1 MILIKYNIFIYDI
14 NSNLFSLFLKN
25 NDFNCFVKCLSEF
38 HDFMFIAHNNQR
50 REILRGRQT
59 LKLAEFC
66 KAVLSLNATRS
77 MQKQVHDVGNNS
89 DGLHLV
95 LTLTVMKCD
104 GKGAFCSQ
112 LQTDHIT
119 LSHSHPLLASLLESV
134 GVAILLLFS
143 FH

>member
-1 MILIKYNIFIYDI
+1 M
-14 NSNLFSLFLKN
+14 
-25 NDFNCFVKCLSEF
+25 SEF
-38 HDFMFIAHNNQR
+38 HDFMFIAHNNQK

-95 LTLTVMKCD
+95 LTLTVWNVTVKVP
-104 GKGAFCSQ
+104 FVVNFR
-112 LQTDHIT
+112 LTTYHYHTHT
-119 LSHSHPLLASLLESV
+119 L
-134 GVAILLLFS
+134 F
-143 FH
+143 